1 VLPLAEPDA
10 APDSVADTHSEM
22 VLVCVCVTVRTSDVV
37 AVLVCPIDGDAVA
50 ETVRVPSAPEF
61 DCVGVAVSVFVATV
75 LAERVRDPGAEIEP
89 AIETEPHPDA
99 VLVLE
104 TLIEPESVADPLL
117 VFVAEAD
124 LVPVGVLVVFG
135 VARGVEVA

>member
-1 VLPLAEPDA
+1 
-10 APDSVADTHSEM
+10 VADTQREIVS
-22 VLVCVCVTVRTSDVV
+22 VCVCVTVSTSDVV
-37 AVLVCPIDGDAVA
+37 AVLVCPIDGDAVP

-75 LAERVRDPGAEIEP
+75 VAERVRDPGAEIEP
-89 AIETEPHPDA
+89 AIETELHPDA
-99 VLVLE
+99 VLVFDSL
-104 TLIEPESVADPLL
+104 LEPESVADPLA
-117 VFVAEAD
+117 VFVVEAD